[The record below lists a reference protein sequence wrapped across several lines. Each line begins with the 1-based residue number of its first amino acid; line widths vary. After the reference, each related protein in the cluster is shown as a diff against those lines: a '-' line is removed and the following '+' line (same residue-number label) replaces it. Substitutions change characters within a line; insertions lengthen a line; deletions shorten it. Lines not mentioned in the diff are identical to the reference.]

1 MNSIVDETTHPVDTQ
16 AISSVQRQRNLGA
29 VVSFFARIDRRI
41 NNSIR
46 VKRIGDTFLYW
57 LRFFIDGRQF
67 HLVVDSENVDWD
79 TVKSL
84 ATEVSLQYV

>member
-57 LRFFIDGRQF
+57 LRFFIDGQQF
-67 HLVVDSENVDWD
+67 HLVVDSENIDWD